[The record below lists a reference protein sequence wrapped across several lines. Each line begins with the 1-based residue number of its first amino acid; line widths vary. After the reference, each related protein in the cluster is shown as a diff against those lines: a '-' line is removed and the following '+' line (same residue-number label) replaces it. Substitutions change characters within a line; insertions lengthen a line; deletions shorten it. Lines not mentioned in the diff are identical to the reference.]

1 MHPKQPVQ
9 HGPTVG
15 AQLLRLSVPAA
26 LSVAVVSVALGY
38 WWLQRGR
45 GAEPATVSPAV
56 ALVAGAPGETPEQ
69 APAMLERARAA
80 LQDRRLL
87 APAGDNAVEL
97 YLALLARDPQ
107 QHAARQAMLELV
119 PLAATSVKASIAAG
133 DFAEA
138 QRQYEL
144 VARMGAGDSLL
155 STLRDN
161 LEQARSD
168 AAELAAQAEAAALAE
183 AQSERLAAVRPP
195 AAADGPSVAPAAVA
209 VARPTPVVAAD
220 QPVARPAPTPPP
232 AEEAS
237 TAVPAE
243 PAASSVAVAP
253 AVQEAR
259 QIVDVRPAYPASARQ
274 RKTEGWVELEALVG
288 SDGSVQEVA
297 VVRSEPSRIFDR
309 EAIRAAQRWRFE
321 PRREN
326 GVAVESRVRKTVS
339 FRLGTG

>member
-15 AQLLRLSVPAA
+15 ARLLRLSLPAA
-26 LSVAVVSVALGY
+26 LLVAVVSVALGY

-45 GAEPATVSPAV
+45 GAEPATLSSVVAPAT
-56 ALVAGAPGETPEQ
+56 GAADTPEQ
-69 APAMLERARAA
+69 APAVLERARAA

-97 YLALLARDPQ
+97 YLALLAQDPQ
-107 QHAARQAMLELV
+107 HHAARQALLELV
-119 PLAATSVKASIAAG
+119 PLAATSVRASITAG
-133 DFAEA
+133 DIAEA

-144 VARMGAGDSLL
+144 VVRMGAGDSLL
-155 STLRDN
+155 TSLRGN
-161 LEQARSD
+161 LEKARSD
-168 AAELAAQAEAAALAE
+168 AAELAAQAEAAARAE
-183 AQSERLAAVRPP
+183 APGERLAAVRP
-195 AAADGPSVAPAAVA
+195 AAPAAGPTVAPSAVA
-209 VARPTPVVAAD
+209 VERPTPVTAAD
-220 QPVARPAPTPPP
+220 PPVARPASKPP
-232 AEEAS
+232 AAEKVP
-237 TAVPAE
+237 TAMPAE
-243 PAASSVAVAP
+243 PAASGFAVAP

-288 SDGSVQEVA
+288 SDGSVQDVA
-297 VVRSEPSRIFDR
+297 VVRSEPSRIFER